1 MTTPLHVSIVAA
13 LVSALLLLVV
23 FQLIRR
29 RHLQPRYALL
39 WLLTGSV
46 MLVLAL
52 WRDLLG
58 LVAKVLGIAY
68 PPSALFVLAS
78 LFILVLL
85 LHFSAVISRLCEQN
99 KALAQRLALLQARVE
114 DGERPRPVDASRET
128 A

>member
-13 LVSALLLLVV
+13 VISGVLLLVV

-58 LVAKVLGIAY
+58 LVAKGMGIAY
-68 PPSALFVLAS
+68 PPSALFVLGS

-99 KALAQRLALLQARVE
+99 KRLAQRVALLQARVE
-114 DGERPRPVDASRET
+114 DGERPRPVDASRES